1 MDTKNLTSEIAT
13 RQNFDKI
20 VSYWNMLPDPDPILR
35 KINKDISTYRELMT
49 DPHLFSTIQQRK
61 SGVLSLNWE
70 LQQQDSAQS
79 EFEFVNSILNNINLE
94 NLIDQILNTPLFGF
108 TVFEIIWKKDGSYL
122 IPDRIDEKPQE
133 WFFFDQYNNLN
144 YKKKFNPNL
153 GTNDGEIVN
162 PLKFILVQHKP
173 TYSNPYGE
181 RVLSRCFWPVTFKRG
196 GLKFWITFTE
206 KYGNPFLVGKLP
218 RGSAQTDIDNLLTSL
233 ENMIQDAVAV
243 IPDDS
248 SIDIKEAQRSSSVE
262 VFKELMNFMNS
273 EISKAILT
281 QTLTTEVQ
289 DTGTYAASKTMSDM
303 LANIQQADQ
312 RLVERAVNKIVDLIY
327 QVNFNSTNKPK
338 FILYADEDVDKLLA
352 ERDQILVNTGIK
364 FTKDYYIRNYNLLPE
379 DFEIVANA
387 SGIGKDAGTPSFA
400 EKNNVGTKLALSDEK
415 ILTDEIVN
423 QLPDKLLQLQIE
435 STLKPVLSLIE
446 KGESYET
453 IMEELAK
460 TYPAM
465 STNQL
470 EELLTKLLFISE
482 ITGRNS
488 VSS

>member
-1 MDTKNLTSEIAT
+1 MDTKFLTQEIAT

-20 VSYWNMLPDPDPILR
+20 VTYWNMLPDPDPILR
-35 KINKDISTYRELMT
+35 KINKDITTYRELT
-49 DPHLFSTIQQRK
+49 SDPHLFSTIQQRK

-70 LQQQDSAQS
+70 LQQQDSSQN
-79 EFEFVNSILNNINLE
+79 EFDLINDILKSINLE

-108 TVFEIIWKKDGSYL
+108 TVFEIIWKKVGNYL
-122 IPDRIDEKPQE
+122 LPDRIDEKPQE
-133 WFFFDQYNNLN
+133 WFFFDQSNNLN
-144 YKKKFNPNL
+144 LKKKFNPNL
-153 GTNDGEIVN
+153 GTNEGEVVN
-162 PLKFILVQHKP
+162 PLKFILAQHKP
-173 TYSNPYGE
+173 TYQNPYGE
-181 RVLSRCFWPVTFKRG
+181 RALSRCFWPVTFKRG

-206 KYGNPFLVGKLP
+206 KYGNPFMIGKLP

-233 ENMIQDAVAV
+233 ENMVQDAVAV

-262 VFKELMNFMNS
+262 VFRELMNFQNN

-303 LANIQQADQ
+303 LANVQLADKK
-312 RLVERAVNKIVDLIY
+312 LVERIFNKIIGLIY
-327 QVNFNSTNKPK
+327 HVNFNSTEKPT
-338 FILYADEDVDKLLA
+338 FILYKEEDVDKLLA

-379 DFEIVANA
+379 DFDIAEKPVN
-387 SGIGKDAGTPSFA
+387 PSQFA
-400 EKNNVGTKLALSDEK
+400 ENSLAETPKNDTEK
-415 ILTDEIVN
+415 ITE
-423 QLPDKLLQLQIE
+423 QLPDKILQLQIE
-435 STLKPVLSLIE
+435 STLKPVLTLIQN
-446 KGESYET
+446 GETYET

-460 TYPAM
+460 AYPAM

-482 ITGRNS
+482 ITGR
-488 VSS
+488 SSAS

>member
-20 VSYWNMLPDPDPILR
+20 VTYWNMLPDPDPILR
-35 KINKDISTYRELMT
+35 KIGKDITTYRELMT

-61 SGVLSLNWE
+61 AGVLSLNWE
-70 LQQQDSAQS
+70 LQQQESTQN
-79 EFEFVNSILNNINLE
+79 EFDLINNILININLE

-108 TVFEIIWKKDGSYL
+108 TVFEIIWKKEGNYL

-144 YKKKFNPNL
+144 LKKNFNPNL
-153 GTNDGEIVN
+153 GTNEGEIVN
-162 PLKFILVQHKP
+162 SLKFILVQHKP
-173 TYSNPYGE
+173 TYQNPYGE

-206 KYGNPFLVGKLP
+206 KYGNPFMIGKLP

-233 ENMIQDAVAV
+233 DNMIHDAVAV

-248 SIDIKEAQRSSSVE
+248 SVEIKEAQRSSSVE

-289 DTGTYAASKTMSDM
+289 DTGTYAASKTMGDM
-303 LANIQQADQ
+303 LHKVQQADK
-312 RLVERAVNKIVDLIY
+312 RLVERAINKIIDLIY
-327 QVNFNSTNKPK
+327 QVNFNSTDKPK
-338 FILYADEDVDKLLA
+338 FILYADEDVDKILA

-364 FTKDYYIRNYNLLPE
+364 FSKDYYIRNYNLLPE
-379 DFEIVANA
+379 DFELSEKPTNQE
-387 SGIGKDAGTPSFA
+387 FA
-400 EKNNVGTKLALSDEK
+400 EKNKTDLIQQTDTEKLTE
-415 ILTDEIVN
+415 

-435 STLKPVLSLIE
+435 STLKPVLTLIQNGETYE
-446 KGESYET
+446 K
-453 IMEELAK
+453 IMEQLAK

-470 EELLTKLLFISE
+470 EELLSKLLFISE
-482 ITGRNS
+482 IVGRNS
-488 VSS
+488 AT

>member
-1 MDTKNLTSEIAT
+1 MNTKNLTQEIAT

-35 KINKDISTYRELMT
+35 KIGKDISTYRELMT

-70 LQQQDSAQS
+70 LQQQDSSQN
-79 EFEFVNSILNNINLE
+79 EFDLINEVLNTINLE

-108 TVFEIIWKKDGSYL
+108 TVFEIVWEKQGNFL
-122 IPDRIDEKPQE
+122 IPNRIDEKPQE
-133 WFFFDQYNNLN
+133 WFFFDQFNNLN
-144 YKKKFNPNL
+144 IKKNSNSIKL
-153 GTNDGEIVN
+153 DGEIVN

-173 TYSNPYGE
+173 TYQNPYGE

-206 KYGNPFLVGKLP
+206 KYGNPFLIGKLP
-218 RGSAQTDIDNLLTSL
+218 RGSAQQEIDNLLTSL

-262 VFKELMNFMNS
+262 VFRELMNFQNN

-303 LANIQQADQ
+303 LANVQLADKK
-312 RLVERAVNKIVDLIY
+312 LVERALNKIIDLIY
-327 QVNFNSTNKPK
+327 QVNFNSTDKPR
-338 FILYADEDVDKLLA
+338 FILYEEEDVDKLLA
-352 ERDQILVNTGIK
+352 ERDQLLVNTGIK

-379 DFEIVANA
+379 DFELVNTPNPQSNFADKTNA
-387 SGIGKDAGTPSFA
+387 KVFQD
-400 EKNNVGTKLALSDEK
+400 NLSQSS
-415 ILTDEIVN
+415 TDEIAN

-435 STLKPVLSLIE
+435 STLKPVLTLIQNDE
-446 KGESYET
+446 TYET
-453 IMEELAK
+453 IMEELSK

-470 EELLTKLLFISE
+470 EDLLSKLLFISE

>member
-1 MDTKNLTSEIAT
+1 MDTKNLTQEIAT
-13 RQNFDKI
+13 RQNFEKI
-20 VSYWNMLPDPDPILR
+20 VTYWNMLPDPDPILR
-35 KINKDISTYRELMT
+35 KIGKDITVYRELLT
-49 DPHLFSTIQQRK
+49 DPHLFSTVQQRK

-70 LQQQDSAQS
+70 LQQQNSQQN
-79 EFEFVNSILNNINLE
+79 EFDLINNILIDINLE

-108 TVFEIIWKKDGSYL
+108 TVFEIIWKKAGNYL
-122 IPDRIDEKPQE
+122 LPDRIDEKPQE
-133 WFFFDQYNNLN
+133 WFFFDRYNNLN
-144 YKKKFNPNL
+144 LKRNL
-153 GTNDGEIVN
+153 NSITFDGEIVN
-162 PLKFILVQHKP
+162 PLKFILAQHKP
-173 TYSNPYGE
+173 TYQNPYGE
-181 RVLSRCFWPVTFKRG
+181 RALSRCFWPVTFKRG

-206 KYGNPFLVGKLP
+206 KYGNPFMIGKLP

-248 SIDIKEAQRSSSVE
+248 SVDIKEAQRSSSVE
-262 VFKELMNFMNS
+262 VFKELMNFQNS

-289 DTGTYAASKTMSDM
+289 DTGTYAASKTMGDM
-303 LANIQQADQ
+303 LEKVQLSDKK
-312 RLVERAVNKIVDLIY
+312 LVERTINKIIELIY
-327 QVNFNSTNKPK
+327 QINFNSINKPN
-338 FILYADEDVDKLLA
+338 FILYEDEDVDKLLA

-379 DFEIVANA
+379 DFEIKVTDA
-387 SGIGKDAGTPSFA
+387 SSFA
-400 EKNNVGTKLALSDEK
+400 EKNVIDASSFEK
-415 ILTDEIVN
+415 PISEELTS

-435 STLKPVLSLIE
+435 STLKPVLTLIQN
-446 KGESYET
+446 GESYEK

-460 TYPAM
+460 TYPVM

-482 ITGRNS
+482 VIGR
-488 VSS
+488 SSAS

>member
-1 MDTKNLTSEIAT
+1 MDTKNLTQEIAT

-35 KINKDISTYRELMT
+35 KIGKDITTYRELMT

-61 SGVLSLNWE
+61 AGVLSLNWE
-70 LQQQDSAQS
+70 LQQKDSAQS
-79 EFEFVNSILNNINLE
+79 EYELINNLLNNLNFE
-94 NLIDQILNTPLFGF
+94 NLVDQILNTPLFGF
-108 TVFEIIWKKDGSYL
+108 TVFEIIWEKQGNYI
-122 IPDRIDEKPQE
+122 IPDKIEEKPQE

-144 YKKKFNPNL
+144 LKKRINPNL
-153 GTNDGEIVN
+153 GTIEGEIVN

-173 TYSNPYGE
+173 TYQNPYGE
-181 RVLSRCFWPVTFKRG
+181 RVLSRCFWPITFKRG

-218 RGSAQTDIDNLLTSL
+218 RGSAQSDIDNLLLSL
-233 ENMIQDAVAV
+233 ENMVQDAVAV

-248 SIDIKEAQRSSSVE
+248 SIDLKEAQRSSSVE
-262 VFKELMNFMNS
+262 VFKELMNFQNS

-289 DTGTYAASKTMSDM
+289 NKGTYAASQTMGNMLDKVHKSDKR
-303 LANIQQADQ
+303 I
-312 RLVERAVNKIVDLIY
+312 VERAINKIIDLIY
-327 QVNFNSTNKPK
+327 QINFNSTNKPN

-379 DFEIVANA
+379 DFDIIEKTVN
-387 SGIGKDAGTPSFA
+387 PEFA
-400 EKNNVGTKLALSDEK
+400 EKNLNDQQSDIDK
-415 ILTDEIVN
+415 ITE

-446 KGESYET
+446 KGESYES

-482 ITGRNS
+482 ITGYNL
-488 VSS
+488 

>member
-1 MDTKNLTSEIAT
+1 MDTKILTSEIAT

-20 VSYWNMLPDPDPILR
+20 ASYWNMLPDPDPILR
-35 KINKDISTYRELMT
+35 KIGKDITTYRELMT

-70 LQQQDSAQS
+70 LQQLDSTQG
-79 EFEFVNSILNNINLE
+79 EYDFINSFLNSVNLE
-94 NLIDQILNTPLFGF
+94 NLMDQILNTSLFGF

-379 DFEIVANA
+379 DFDITEKPVN
-387 SGIGKDAGTPSFA
+387 PEFA
-400 EKNNVGTKLALSDEK
+400 EKNNLGTKIALPDEK
-415 ILTDEIVN
+415 KLTDEIIN

-446 KGESYET
+446 NGETYET
-453 IMEELAK
+453 IMEQLAK

-470 EELLTKLLFISE
+470 EDLLAKLLFVSE
-482 ITGRNS
+482 ITGRNQS
-488 VSS
+488 

>member
-1 MDTKNLTSEIAT
+1 MDTKNLTQEIAT

-20 VSYWNMLPDPDPILR
+20 VTYWNMLPDPDPILR
-35 KINKDISTYRELMT
+35 KIGKDITTYRELMT

-70 LQQQDSAQS
+70 LQQQESIQN
-79 EFEFVNSILNNINLE
+79 EFDLINNVLIGLNLE
-94 NLIDQILNTPLFGF
+94 NLIDQLLNTPLFGF
-108 TVFEIIWKKDGSYL
+108 TVFEIIWKKEGNYL
-122 IPDRIDEKPQE
+122 IPDRIEEKPQE

-144 YKKKFNPNL
+144 LKKKFNPNL
-153 GTNDGEIVN
+153 GINDGEIVN

-173 TYSNPYGE
+173 TYQNPYGE

-206 KYGNPFLVGKLP
+206 KYGNPFLIGKLP
-218 RGSAQTDIDNLLTSL
+218 RGSAQQDIDNLLLSL
-233 ENMIQDAVAV
+233 ENMVQDAVAV

-248 SIDIKEAQRSSSVE
+248 SIELKEAQRSSSVE
-262 VFKELMNFMNS
+262 VFKELMNFQNS

-289 DTGTYAASKTMSDM
+289 DTGTYAASQTMGDM
-303 LANIQQADQ
+303 LDKVHKSDKRII
-312 RLVERAVNKIVDLIY
+312 ERAINKIIDLIY
-327 QVNFNSTNKPK
+327 QVNFNSANKPK

-379 DFEIVANA
+379 DFDI
-387 SGIGKDAGTPSFA
+387 I
-400 EKNNVGTKLALSDEK
+400 EKSVNPEFVEKRNVGTKLALSDEN
-415 ILTDEIVN
+415 LTEDTIN

-446 KGESYET
+446 KGESYES

-465 STNQL
+465 NTNQL

-488 VSS
+488 AS

>member
-1 MDTKNLTSEIAT
+1 MDTKNLTQEIAT

-20 VSYWNMLPDPDPILR
+20 VTYWNMLPDPDPILR
-35 KINKDISTYRELMT
+35 KIGKDITTYRELMT

-61 SGVLSLNWE
+61 AGVLSLNWE
-70 LQQQDSAQS
+70 LQQQDSQQS
-79 EFEFVNSILNNINLE
+79 EFDFVNAFLNNINLE
-94 NLIDQILNTPLFGF
+94 NLIDQALNTPLFGF
-108 TVFEIIWKKDGSYL
+108 TVFEIIWKKEGNYL

-133 WFFFDQYNNLN
+133 WFFFDQFNNLN
-144 YKKKFNPNL
+144 LKKNFNPNL
-153 GTNDGEIVN
+153 GIKEGEIVN

-173 TYSNPYGE
+173 TYQNPYGE

-218 RGSAQTDIDNLLTSL
+218 RGSAQTDIDNLLLSL
-233 ENMIQDAVAV
+233 ENMVQDAVAV

-248 SIDIKEAQRSSSVE
+248 SIELKEAQRSSSVE
-262 VFKELMNFMNS
+262 VFKELMNFQNS

-289 DTGTYAASKTMSDM
+289 DKGTYAASQTMGDM
-303 LANIQQADQ
+303 LGKVHKSDKRII
-312 RLVERAVNKIVDLIY
+312 ERAINKIIDLIY
-327 QVNFNSTNKPK
+327 QVNFNSANKPK

-379 DFEIVANA
+379 DFELKVEEASSFSDTQGKIIANEMKQ
-387 SGIGKDAGTPSFA
+387 SI
-400 EKNNVGTKLALSDEK
+400 
-415 ILTDEIVN
+415 TDDIVN

-446 KGESYET
+446 KGDSYET
-453 IMEELAK
+453 IMEQLAK

-465 STNQL
+465 NTNQL

-482 ITGRNS
+482 ITSRHI
-488 VSS
+488 

>member
-1 MDTKNLTSEIAT
+1 MDTKTLTSEIAT
-13 RQNFDKI
+13 RQNFEKI

-35 KINKDISTYRELMT
+35 KIGKDISTYRELMT

-70 LQQQDSAQS
+70 LQQQESAQN
-79 EFEFVNSILNNINLE
+79 EFDFINTILNNINLE

-108 TVFEIIWKKDGSYL
+108 TVFEIIWGKDGNYL

-144 YKKKFNPNL
+144 YKKYFNANL
-153 GTNDGEIVN
+153 GTNEGEIVN
-162 PLKFILVQHKP
+162 PLKFVLVQHKP
-173 TYSNPYGE
+173 TYQNPYGE

-206 KYGNPFLVGKLP
+206 KYGNPFMIGKLP

-233 ENMIQDAVAV
+233 DNMIQDAVAV

-248 SIDIKEAQRSSSVE
+248 SVEIKEAQRSSSVE

-289 DTGTYAASKTMSDM
+289 DTGTYAASKTMGDM
-303 LANIQQADQ
+303 LEKVQQADK
-312 RLVERAVNKIVDLIY
+312 RIVERTINKIIDLIY
-327 QVNFNSTNKPK
+327 QVNFNSSNKPN

-379 DFEIVANA
+379 DFDIT
-387 SGIGKDAGTPSFA
+387 DAGTKLALSDNQPSFA

-415 ILTDEIVN
+415 NLTDEIVN

-435 STLKPVLSLIE
+435 NTLKPVLSLIE
-446 KGESYET
+446 KGETYET

-482 ITGRNS
+482 ITSRAKL
-488 VSS
+488 

>member
-1 MDTKNLTSEIAT
+1 MDIKNLTQEIAI

-20 VSYWNMLPDPDPILR
+20 VTYWNMLPDPDPILR
-35 KINKDISTYRELMT
+35 KIGKDITVYRELLT
-49 DPHLFSTIQQRK
+49 DPHLFSAVQQRK
-61 SGVLSLNWE
+61 AGVLSLNWE
-70 LQQQDSAQS
+70 LRQQNSSQN
-79 EFEFVNSILNNINLE
+79 EFDLINEFLNTLNLE
-94 NLIDQILNTPLFGF
+94 NLIDQLLNTPLFGF
-108 TVFEIIWKKDGSYL
+108 TVFEIVWGKQGNFL
-122 IPDRIDEKPQE
+122 IPNRIDEKPQE
-133 WFFFDQYNNLN
+133 WFFFDQFNNLN
-144 YKKKFNPNL
+144 IKKNSNSIKL
-153 GTNDGEIVN
+153 DGEIVN

-173 TYSNPYGE
+173 TYQNPYGE

-206 KYGNPFLVGKLP
+206 KYGNPFLIGKLP
-218 RGSAQTDIDNLLTSL
+218 RGSAQQEIDNLLTSL

-262 VFKELMNFMNS
+262 VFRELMNFQNN

-303 LANIQQADQ
+303 LANVQLADKK
-312 RLVERAVNKIVDLIY
+312 LVERALNKIIDLIY
-327 QVNFNSTNKPK
+327 QVNFNSTDKPR
-338 FILYADEDVDKLLA
+338 FILYEEEDVDKLLA
-352 ERDQILVNTGIK
+352 ERDQLLVNTGIK

-379 DFEIVANA
+379 DFELVNTQNPQSNFADKTNA
-387 SGIGKDAGTPSFA
+387 KVFQD
-400 EKNNVGTKLALSDEK
+400 NLSQSS
-415 ILTDEIVN
+415 IDEIAN

-435 STLKPVLSLIE
+435 STLKPVLTLIQN
-446 KGESYET
+446 GETYET
-453 IMEELAK
+453 IMEELSK

-470 EELLTKLLFISE
+470 EDLLSKLLFISE

-488 VSS
+488 AS

>member
-1 MDTKNLTSEIAT
+1 MDTKILTTEIAV
-13 RQNFDKI
+13 RQSFDKI
-20 VSYWNMLPDPDPILR
+20 VTYWNMLPDPDPILR
-35 KINKDISTYRELMT
+35 KIGKDITVYRELLT
-49 DPHLFSTIQQRK
+49 DPHLFSTVQQRK
-61 SGVLSLNWE
+61 AGVLSLNWE
-70 LQQQDSAQS
+70 LQQQNSSQN
-79 EFEFVNSILNNINLE
+79 EFDLINEFLNTLNLE
-94 NLIDQILNTPLFGF
+94 NLIDQLLNTPLFGF
-108 TVFEIIWKKDGSYL
+108 TVFEIVWEKQGNFL
-122 IPDRIDEKPQE
+122 IPNRIDEKPQE
-133 WFFFDQYNNLN
+133 WFFFDQFNNLN
-144 YKKKFNPNL
+144 IKKNL
-153 GTNDGEIVN
+153 NSIKLDGEIVN

-173 TYSNPYGE
+173 TYQNPYGE

-206 KYGNPFLVGKLP
+206 KYGNPFLIGKLP
-218 RGSAQTDIDNLLTSL
+218 RGSAQQEIDNLLTSL

-262 VFKELMNFMNS
+262 VFRELMNFQNN

-289 DTGTYAASKTMSDM
+289 DTGTYAASKTMGDM
-303 LANIQQADQ
+303 LAKVQQADQ
-312 RLVERAVNKIVDLIY
+312 RLVERAINKIIDLIY
-327 QVNFNSTNKPK
+327 QVNFNSINKPK

-379 DFEIVANA
+379 DFDITEKPVN
-387 SGIGKDAGTPSFA
+387 PEFA
-400 EKNNVGTKLALSDEK
+400 EKNNVGTKIALPDEK
-415 ILTDEIVN
+415 KITDEIIN

-446 KGESYET
+446 NGETYET

>member
-1 MDTKNLTSEIAT
+1 MDTKDLTQEIAT

-35 KINKDISTYRELMT
+35 KIGKDINVYRELLT
-49 DPHLFSTIQQRK
+49 DAHLFSTVQQRK
-61 SGVLSLNWE
+61 AGVLSLNWE
-70 LQQQDSAQS
+70 LQQQESQQN
-79 EFEFVNSILNNINLE
+79 EFDFVNNILNNINLE

-108 TVFEIIWKKDGSYL
+108 TVFEILWGKDGNYL
-122 IPDRIDEKPQE
+122 TPHKINEKPQE
-133 WFFFDQYNNLN
+133 WFFFDQFNNLN
-144 YKKKFNPNL
+144 LKKKFNSNL
-153 GTNDGEIVN
+153 GINEGEIVN

-173 TYSNPYGE
+173 TYQNPYGE
-181 RVLSRCFWPVTFKRG
+181 RALSRCFWPVTFKRG

-206 KYGNPFLVGKLP
+206 KYGNPFMIGKLP
-218 RGSAQTDIDNLLTSL
+218 RGSAQQDIDNLLTSL
-233 ENMIQDAVAV
+233 ENMVQDAVAV
-243 IPDDS
+243 IPEDS
-248 SIDIKEAQRSSSVE
+248 SVDIKEAQRTSSVE
-262 VFKELMNFMNS
+262 VFKELMNFQNS

-289 DTGTYAASKTMSDM
+289 DKGTYAASQTMSNM
-303 LANIQQADQ
+303 LAQLQQADK
-312 RLVERAVNKIVDLIY
+312 RLVERAINQLINLIY

-379 DFEIVANA
+379 DFEVTQKPAA
-387 SGIGKDAGTPSFA
+387 SEFA
-400 EKNNVGTKLALSDEK
+400 EKKDVTPSLSRGDTEKLTE
-415 ILTDEIVN
+415 

-435 STLKPVLSLIE
+435 STLKPVLTLIQNGENYE
-446 KGESYET
+446 K

-465 STNQL
+465 NTNQL

-482 ITGRNS
+482 ITGR
-488 VSS
+488 SSAS

>member
-35 KINKDISTYRELMT
+35 KIGKDITTYRELMT
-49 DPHLFSTIQQRK
+49 DAHLFSTIQQRK
-61 SGVLSLNWE
+61 AGVLSLNWE
-70 LQQQDSAQS
+70 LQQLDSQQN
-79 EFEFVNSILNNINLE
+79 EFDFINSLLNNLNLE

-108 TVFEIIWKKDGSYL
+108 TVFEIVWHKEGNYL
-122 IPDRIDEKPQE
+122 IPDRIDEKPRE

-144 YKKKFNPNL
+144 YKKNFNANL
-153 GTNDGEIVN
+153 GTNEGEIVN
-162 PLKFILVQHKP
+162 PLKFVLVQHKP
-173 TYSNPYGE
+173 TYQNPYGE

-206 KYGNPFLVGKLP
+206 KYGNPFMIGKLP

-233 ENMIQDAVAV
+233 DNMIQDAVAV

-248 SIDIKEAQRSSSVE
+248 SVEIKEAQRSSSVE

-289 DTGTYAASKTMSDM
+289 DTGTYAASKTMGDM
-303 LANIQQADQ
+303 LEKVQQADK
-312 RLVERAVNKIVDLIY
+312 RIVERTINKIIDLIY
-327 QVNFNSTNKPK
+327 QVNFNSANKPK

-379 DFEIVANA
+379 DFDITSVGTGLAQSANP
-387 SGIGKDAGTPSFA
+387 PSFA
-400 EKNNVGTKLALSDEK
+400 EINNVGTKIALDDEK
-415 ILTDEIVN
+415 NLTDKIIN
-423 QLPDKLLQLQIE
+423 QLPDKLLQLQVE

-488 VSS
+488 AS

>member
-1 MDTKNLTSEIAT
+1 MDIKTLTSEIAT

-35 KINKDISTYRELMT
+35 KIGKDITTYRELMT

-70 LQQQDSAQS
+70 LQQLDSTQG
-79 EFEFVNSILNNINLE
+79 EYDFINSFLNSVNLE
-94 NLIDQILNTPLFGF
+94 NLMDQILNTSLFGF
-108 TVFEIIWKKDGSYL
+108 TVFEIIWKKEGNYL
-122 IPDRIDEKPQE
+122 IPERIDEKPQE

-303 LANIQQADQ
+303 LANIQQTDQ

-338 FILYADEDVDKLLA
+338 FILYADEDVDKILA

-379 DFEIVANA
+379 DFELAEI
-387 SGIGKDAGTPSFA
+387 PSAPQFA
-400 EKNNVGTKLALSDEK
+400 EKKTPQIDSDNQNTIED
-415 ILTDEIVN
+415 LVN
-423 QLPDKLLQLQIE
+423 QQPDKLLQLQIE
-435 STLKPVLSLIE
+435 STLKPVLSLIN
-446 KGESYET
+446 KGESYEI

-465 STNQL
+465 TTNQL
-470 EELLTKLLFISE
+470 EDLLAKLLFVSE
-482 ITGRNS
+482 ITGRNQS
-488 VSS
+488 